1 MGLLKEEKNKESLN
15 AAQEVLEESFKN
27 YIPQSIVVDEE
38 EAVELDVI
46 EQLKA
51 NILMLNELQ
60 TRLRFMND
68 ELHNVIG
75 TKK

>member
-1 MGLLKEEKNKESLN
+1 MGLREEKTKESLN
-15 AAQEVLEESFKN
+15 AAQEALEQSFKK
-27 YIPQSIVVDEE
+27 YIPQPILEE
-38 EAVELDVI
+38 EEVVELDVI

-51 NILMLNELQ
+51 NILMLGELQ
-60 TRLRFMND
+60 SRLRFMND